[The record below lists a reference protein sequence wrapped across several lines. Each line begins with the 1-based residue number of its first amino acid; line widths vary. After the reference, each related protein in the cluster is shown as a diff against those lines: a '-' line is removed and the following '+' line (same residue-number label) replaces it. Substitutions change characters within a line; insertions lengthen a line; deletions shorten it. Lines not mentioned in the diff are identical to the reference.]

1 MKGLNLLL
9 LIYMGSSFGK
19 VVEGWAGIAS
29 GKFLCVAN
37 GAKLLYVVD
46 VGSCASF
53 IDIRKAY
60 CHIKLLVQWPSLML
74 KGLAR

>member
-19 VVEGWAGIAS
+19 VAEVWAGIAS

-37 GAKLLYVVD
+37 GAKLLCVVD
-46 VGSCASF
+46 LGSCASF
-53 IDIRKAY
+53 IVIRKTY
-60 CHIKLLVQWPSLML
+60 CHIEKPMYN
-74 KGLAR
+74 GLN